1 MSATICL
8 VRSYTNT
15 PFSVTNSPLRVLI
28 LGATGV
34 FGSRLVERI
43 AREPGF
49 ALILAARNRV
59 QLKTLA
65 ARYCP
70 DAGIRVIDRDQI
82 QPCDVA
88 DVDVIVDMAGPF
100 QNSGVSVIHTAISA
114 RVHYFDLADGRDF
127 VGRIGQFDEAAKKA
141 GLVVASGVSSIP
153 ALSHA
158 VIDRLT
164 AGWQQIDLIKV
175 GIFPGNRAPRGLAV
189 VQSILSYAGKP
200 VKVFRDGRWQQLSG
214 WGFTHRWRVKGVGNR
229 WASICDTPDQDLLV
243 KRYQPIK
250 SAEFFAGVEL
260 SVMHLGLVL
269 LCLPVRLGLIHSLRP
284 AAKFLLRIAVWLRP
298 FGSDRGGMAVI
309 VSGLDSTGLS
319 VRRVWQLEATG
330 EAGPYVPVLPCL
342 AMLRRLRDGVPTK
355 SGAYACAG
363 ILTLDEM
370 DADFD
375 NLRIARVVS

>member
-1 MSATICL
+1 M
-8 VRSYTNT
+8 
-15 PFSVTNSPLRVLI
+15 TNSPLRVLI

-34 FGSRLVERI
+34 FGSRMVERI
-43 AREPGF
+43 ARESGF
-49 ALILAARNRV
+49 SLILAARNR
-59 QLKTLA
+59 LKLEALA

-82 QPCDVA
+82 QPGDAVDA
-88 DVDVIVDMAGPF
+88 DVIVDMAGPF
-100 QNSGVSVIHTAISA
+100 QNSGVGVIRAAVSA
-114 RVHYFDLADGRDF
+114 RVHYVDLADGRDF
-127 VGRIGQFDEAAKKA
+127 VARIGQFDEAAREA
-141 GLVVASGVSSIP
+141 GLVVVSGASSIP

-164 AGWQQIDLIKV
+164 TGWQRIDLIKV

-200 VKVFRDGRWQQLSG
+200 VRVFRDGRWQQLPG
-214 WGFTHRWRVKGVGNR
+214 WGVTHRWLLKGVGNR

-243 KRYQPIK
+243 ARYHPTK

-260 SVMHLGLVL
+260 SVMHLGLAL
-269 LCLPVRLGLIHSLRP
+269 LCLPVRLGLIRSLYP

-309 VSGLDSTGLS
+309 VSGIDSAGLAAQ
-319 VRRVWQLEATG
+319 RVWQLEATG

-342 AMLRRLRDGVPTK
+342 AMLRRLRDGVPMK
-355 SGAYACAG
+355 PGAYACAG
-363 ILTLDEM
+363 LLTLDEM

-375 NLRIARVVS
+375 DLGIVCVVS